1 MKRIFSF
8 IKKYKIQAI
17 AAPVFKMTEA
27 LLELFVPLVISNI
40 IDKGI
45 AFSDKQFIIKEAAL
59 LFLLAA
65 AGLFFS
71 VTAQYMS
78 AKAAVLSAADMR
90 SALFKHIQSFSFS
103 QYDKTGAST
112 LITRMSSDINQVQ
125 TGVNLSL
132 RLLLRSP
139 FIVFGAMIMAFT
151 LDFKS
156 ALIFVVTIAVLSLI
170 VFPIMVVNI
179 KKNKEVQ
186 EKVDKV
192 LLSVRENLTGVRVI
206 RAFGKE
212 NEETNI
218 FEERNR
224 SLNFAQRTVGKISAL
239 MNPLTLVTVN
249 CAVIVLIYTGA
260 LKVDKGVL
268 SAGTVVALYNYM
280 GQILVELV
288 KLANLIINITKSV
301 ASAKRI
307 SAIFDM
313 PTDYSVEN
321 GAVPEDNSV
330 EFSGVS
336 FKYDGAGGN
345 SLTDISFEIPCGAK
359 VGVIGPTGS
368 GKSTLV
374 NLIPRFYFANDGF
387 VNVGKV
393 NVNDIT
399 TETLRRFIGIVQ
411 QKSVLFK
418 GSVRE
423 NLLIGG
429 KATDEELTEVL
440 KLSESYDFV
449 SKKDGFLDYVIE
461 QGGKNLS
468 GGQRQRL
475 AVARALVGKPS
486 ILILDDSSSA
496 LDFATELRLRKNL
509 FSLPYNP
516 TVFVVSQRVSSVK
529 DCDVI
534 LVLDNGTLVGKGTHS
549 ELLLSC
555 EVYGEIYHS
564 QFKKEGE

>member
-1 MKRIFSF
+1 MKKLFSF
-8 IKKYKIQAI
+8 IKKYKVQAI

-27 LLELFVPLVISNI
+27 LLELFVPIVISNI

-45 AFSDKQFIIKEAAL
+45 AFSDKPFIIKEASL

-90 SALFKHIQSFSFS
+90 FALFKHIQSFSFS

-139 FIVFGAMIMAFT
+139 FIVFGAMFMAFT

-156 ALIFVVTIAVLSLI
+156 ALIFVVTIALLSLI
-170 VFPIMVVNI
+170 VFPIMTVTI
-179 KKNKEVQ
+179 KKNKSVQ
-186 EKVDKV
+186 QKVDKV

-212 NEETNI
+212 NEEVEC
-218 FEERNR
+218 FENRNS
-224 SLNFAQRTVGKISAL
+224 SLNFAQKTVGKISAL

-307 SAIFDM
+307 SAVFDM
-313 PTDYSVEN
+313 SSDL
-321 GAVPEDNSV
+321 PEGKITFLKDSSV

-336 FKYDGAGGN
+336 FKYDKAGGN
-345 SLTDISFEIPCGAK
+345 ALSDITFK
-359 VGVIGPTGS
+359 VPGGTRVGIIGGTGS

-374 NLIPRFYFANDGF
+374 NLIPRFYNAEKGC
-387 VNVGKV
+387 VKVGDV
-393 NVNDIT
+393 NVNEIDT
-399 TETLRRFIGIVQ
+399 SALRKFTGVVS
-411 QKSVLFK
+411 QKPALFK
-418 GSVRE
+418 GTVRE

-429 KATDEELTEVL
+429 DAGDDKLTEAL
-440 KLSESYDFV
+440 KLSESYEFV
-449 SKKDGFLDYVIE
+449 SKKEGFLDFVIE

-475 AVARALVGKPS
+475 AVARAVVNEPS
-486 ILILDDSSSA
+486 VLILDDCGSA
-496 LDFATELRLRKNL
+496 LDYATDLRLRKNL

-516 TVFVVSQRVSSVK
+516 TVFIVSQRISSVK

-534 LVLDNGTLVGKGTHS
+534 LVLENGSLAGKGTHG
-549 ELLLSC
+549 ELLETC
-555 EVYGEIYHS
+555 EVYSEIYHS

>member
-1 MKRIFSF
+1 MKKLFSF
-8 IKKYKIQAI
+8 IKKYKVQAI

-27 LLELFVPLVISNI
+27 LLELFVPIVISNI

-45 AFSDKQFIIKEAAL
+45 AFSDKPFIIKEASL

-90 SALFKHIQSFSFS
+90 FALFKHIQSFSFS
-103 QYDKTGAST
+103 QYDKTGASS

-139 FIVFGAMIMAFT
+139 FIVFGAMFMAFT

-156 ALIFVVTIAVLSLI
+156 ALIFVVTIALLSLI
-170 VFPIMVVNI
+170 VFPIMTVTI
-179 KKNKEVQ
+179 KKNKSVQ
-186 EKVDKV
+186 QKVDKV

-212 NEETNI
+212 NEEVEC
-218 FEERNR
+218 FENRNS
-224 SLNFAQRTVGKISAL
+224 SLNFAQKTVGKISAL

-307 SAIFDM
+307 SSVFDM
-313 PTDYSVEN
+313 SSDL
-321 GAVPEDNSV
+321 PEGKITFLKDSSV

-336 FKYDGAGGN
+336 FKYDKAGGN
-345 SLTDISFEIPCGAK
+345 ALSDITFK
-359 VGVIGPTGS
+359 VPGGTRVGIIGGTGS

-374 NLIPRFYFANDGF
+374 NLIPRFYNAEKGC
-387 VNVGKV
+387 VKVGDV
-393 NVNDIT
+393 NVNEIDT
-399 TETLRRFIGIVQ
+399 SALRKFTGVVS
-411 QKSVLFK
+411 QKPALFK
-418 GSVRE
+418 GTVRE

-429 KATDEELTEVL
+429 DAGDDKLTEAL
-440 KLSESYDFV
+440 KLSESYEFV
-449 SKKDGFLDYVIE
+449 SKKEGFLDFVIE

-475 AVARALVGKPS
+475 AVARAVVNEPS
-486 ILILDDSSSA
+486 VLILDDCGSA
-496 LDFATELRLRKNL
+496 LDYATDLRLRKNL

-516 TVFVVSQRVSSVK
+516 TVFIVSQRISSVK

-534 LVLDNGTLVGKGTHS
+534 LVLENGSLAGKGTHG
-549 ELLLSC
+549 ELLETC
-555 EVYGEIYHS
+555 EVYSEIYHS

>member
-27 LLELFVPLVISNI
+27 LLELLVPLVISNI

-45 AFSDKQFIIKEAAL
+45 AFSNKQFIIKEAAL

-78 AKAAVLSAADMR
+78 AKAAVLSSADMR

-103 QYDKTGAST
+103 QYDKTVAST

-170 VFPIMVVNI
+170 VFPIMVVTI

-212 NEETNI
+212 NEESNI

-313 PTDYSVEN
+313 PTDYSVKN

-374 NLIPRFYFANDGF
+374 NLIPRFYFACDGF

-399 TETLRRFIGIVQ
+399 TETLRQFVGIVQ

-418 GSVRE
+418 GTVRE
-423 NLLIGG
+423 NLLVGG

-496 LDFATELRLRKNL
+496 LDFATELRLRKNI